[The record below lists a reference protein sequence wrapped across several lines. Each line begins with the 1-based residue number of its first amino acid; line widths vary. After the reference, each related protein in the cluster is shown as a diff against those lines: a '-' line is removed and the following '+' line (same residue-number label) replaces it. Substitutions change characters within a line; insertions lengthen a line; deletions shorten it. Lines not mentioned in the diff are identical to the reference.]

1 MNGIMSPAKKRKK
14 SANRKSPPARGK
26 RTGVEKQRLWLVFPP
41 KLIQRPVIWELGH
54 KFEVVTNIRQVSI
67 TDEIG
72 LTCLELEGLRA
83 EIDRG
88 IVWLERLGI
97 QVKPV
102 EIDVIGS

>member
-1 MNGIMSPAKKRKK
+1 MSPAKKKK
-14 SANRKSPPARGK
+14 TSATRKSPPTGQPVRGK
-26 RTGVEKQRLWLVFPP
+26 QTDLQKQRLWLVFPP

-67 TDEIG
+67 TEEIG
-72 LTCLELEGLRA
+72 LTCLELEGLRT

-88 IVWLERLGI
+88 IAWLERLGI

-102 EIDVIGS
+102 EIDVIAS